1 MLPSIRLTGQLST
14 PGTLATARS
23 TWAEQ
28 AEQVMPV
35 TEKVCFI
42 SASLLHQLV
51 QHAHQLV
58 DDLVITAADT
68 VGHAGADVAG

>member
-1 MLPSIRLTGQLST
+1 MLLARRLTLTAET
-14 PGTLATARS
+14 PATLPTAFS

-42 SASLLHQLV
+42 DSTSFHEFLQDP
-51 QHAHQLV
+51 HQLV
-58 DDLVITAADT
+58 DHLVVALAD
-68 VGHAGADVAG
+68 VLRHAGAQVLA